1 MRDLAFN
8 KEIIQANDYQGIP
21 KQDKKIW
28 ETARI
33 FYEFV
38 SNFKRIPLIGE
49 FIFFVFDQFQKI
61 FSFYPKRDLSKPS
74 FQLKKIFSL
83 IKKGWGKDLVLRLSR
98 EGSSHLISTFFIP
111 AFMAEH
117 FKYPGDIFCIVCDT
131 DIARVWA
138 PLNPKLSRI
147 KYFVPTE
154 RVAERLQLYG
164 VSAKN
169 IFFTGYPLP
178 LENVGGKNIKTL
190 KEDLSHRLLNLD
202 PNRRYLHYYEPLI
215 KKYLGA
221 LPAKSNHPLTL
232 MFSIGGAG
240 AQKEIGVK
248 ILKCLKKKIKQ
259 GEVKVILSV
268 GIKEKAKRYFE
279 KNIQGLRLKNAENI
293 EILFEKDIE
302 KYFQKFNLAL
312 RTADILWTKPSE
324 LSFYSA
330 LGLPIIIAP
339 AVGSQEEFN
348 KRWLLKSGFG
358 LSQENP
364 DNTDQWFFDWLE
376 QGYFAEAAMQGFIE
390 GEKMGTLNIKRVI
403 EKCSG

>member
-1 MRDLAFN
+1 MTKAWIISVNMGYGHQRTAFPLRDLAFN

-147 KYFVPTE
+147 KYFVPTK
-154 RVAERLQLYG
+154 RV
-164 VSAKN
+164 S
-169 IFFTGYPLP
+169 I
-178 LENVGGKNIKTL
+178 
-190 KEDLSHRLLNLD
+190 LLN
-202 PNRRYLHYYEPLI
+202 
-215 KKYLGA
+215 
-221 LPAKSNHPLTL
+221 SSTL
-232 MFSIGGAG
+232 S
-240 AQKEIGVK
+240 
-248 ILKCLKKKIKQ
+248 
-259 GEVKVILSV
+259 S
-268 GIKEKAKRYFE
+268 
-279 KNIQGLRLKNAENI
+279 
-293 EILFEKDIE
+293 
-302 KYFQKFNLAL
+302 
-312 RTADILWTKPSE
+312 P
-324 LSFYSA
+324 
-330 LGLPIIIAP
+330 
-339 AVGSQEEFN
+339 
-348 KRWLLKSGFG
+348 
-358 LSQENP
+358 
-364 DNTDQWFFDWLE
+364 
-376 QGYFAEAAMQGFIE
+376 
-390 GEKMGTLNIKRVI
+390 
-403 EKCSG
+403 